1 MLYLSVRKG
10 HAMTEAKKP
19 DRLQKLKDLFIS
31 GTFRFIDS
39 RTLDSKSR
47 ITLGGSLAK
56 ALEQLGPVESFDL
69 FVDDRGHVLLV
80 PMQHIPAGEMW
91 TWTNSGVRESFDR
104 AREDVESGRVD
115 EVTDLESF
123 LDEL

>member
-1 MLYLSVRKG
+1 
-10 HAMTEAKKP
+10 MTEAKKP

-31 GTFRFIDS
+31 GTFKFVDS
-39 RTLDSKSR
+39 RVLDSKSR

-69 FVDDRGHVLLV
+69 FIDDQGHVLLV
-80 PMQHIPAGEMW
+80 PMQHIPASEMW
-91 TWTNSGVRESFDR
+91 TWTNSGVRESFDH
-104 AREDVESGRVD
+104 AREDVEAGRVT
-115 EVTDLESF
+115 EVTDLDAF